1 MLFKMDNRRSIIT
14 RHARKYL
21 YDLGEKMNIDQL
33 SKRLETVVSYIP
45 KDSKIADIGSDHAY
59 LPCYAI
65 GKGIASSAIAG
76 EVVKGPYLSAK
87 QQVKEASLEDSVE
100 VRMGNGLAILAPNE
114 VDCITI
120 AGMGG
125 TLIASILEEGNE
137 KLEGVKRL
145 ILQPNVSAKTIRCW
159 LLENNW
165 ELISEEIVE
174 EDGKIYEILVAERGN
189 PISPYSE
196 QGKEKELLL
205 GPFLIKERNTAFIKK
220 WKQELNQWNKILE
233 NMNKAEATTELVER
247 KEQINRKVN
256 IVEEVIGD
264 ENH

>member
-1 MLFKMDNRRSIIT
+1 
-14 RHARKYL
+14 
-21 YDLGEKMNIDQL
+21 MNIDQL

-45 KDSKIADIGSDHAY
+45 KSSKIADIGSDHAY

-100 VRMGNGLAILAPNE
+100 VRMGNGLAVLAPNE

-125 TLIASILEEGNE
+125 TLIASILEEGNK

-145 ILQPNVSAKTIRCW
+145 ILQPNVSAKTIRHW
-159 LLENNW
+159 LLENDW
-165 ELISEEIVE
+165 ELINEEILE
-174 EDGKIYEILVAERGN
+174 EDEKIYEILVAERGN
-189 PISPYSE
+189 PTSPYSE
-196 QGKEKELLL
+196 QEKEKELLL
-205 GPFLIKERNTAFIKK
+205 GPFLLKERNESFVKK
-220 WKQELNQWNKILE
+220 WKQELSQWKRILE
-233 NMNKAEATTELVER
+233 NMDKAETTTELVER
-247 KEQINRKVN
+247 KEHINWKVKT
-256 IVEEVIGD
+256 VEEVIRD
-264 ENH
+264 ENC